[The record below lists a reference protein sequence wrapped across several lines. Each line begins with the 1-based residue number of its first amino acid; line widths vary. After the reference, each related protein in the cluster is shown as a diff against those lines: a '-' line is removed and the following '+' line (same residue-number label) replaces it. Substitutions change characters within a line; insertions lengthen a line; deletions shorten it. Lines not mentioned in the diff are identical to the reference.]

1 MPKTEKKSDGLLK
14 QDVIRELI
22 WDTRVNE
29 TRIGVEVDKG
39 IVTLSGIVES
49 YAERMAAQDAA
60 HRVGGVLDVVNDL
73 HVKYT
78 GQRTEAD
85 IAKAVRH
92 ALEWDVFVPD
102 ERIKSTFA
110 NGIVTLE
117 GEVDFLSQRD
127 DAARAVRGLAGVL
140 SIVNNLCVKPST
152 SAVQVHRAIE
162 DALARHAARDARDI
176 KLEVHDGKVTLEGKV
191 HSWAERELVVG
202 AVRGT
207 RGVRSIEDHMQLWP
221 Q

>member
-1 MPKTEKKSDGLLK
+1 MSTPKKSDSALK
-14 QDVIRELI
+14 QDVTRELV

-29 TRIGVEVDKG
+29 TRIGVEVDKA
-39 IVTLSGIVES
+39 IVTLSGIVDS

-60 HRVGGVLDVVNDL
+60 HRVNGVLDVVNDL
-73 HVKYT
+73 QVKYT

-92 ALEWDVFVPD
+92 ALEWDVFVPH
-102 ERIKSTFA
+102 ECIKSTFA
-110 NGIVTLE
+110 NGILTLE
-117 GEVDFLSQRD
+117 GEVEYWSQRD

-140 SIVNNLCVKPST
+140 SIVNNLRVKPSA
-152 SAVQVHRAIE
+152 SAVQVHKAIE
-162 DALARHAARDARDI
+162 DALARHAERDARDI
-176 KLEVHDGKVTLEGKV
+176 KLEVHDGKVTLSGKV

-207 RGVRSIEDHMQLWP
+207 RGVRGIEDHMQLWP